1 VIRRLALVVLLAG
14 ALAPLAAAEPEPPT
28 VTVPP
33 DMTAEAQS
41 FAGAVVSYTAFAT
54 DFQGR
59 SIPVECDRPSG
70 STFPLGPTLVTCTAR
85 SQGQTTTKTFT
96 IAVVDRTAPAVTVP
110 PDRSLQTRSPDG
122 VRVSYSTSAADL
134 VDGPVPVSCTPVSG
148 SLFPSGTTT
157 VSCRAGDRHGNIAT
171 AEFKVGVSI
180 LRTVRRVAQRS
191 ALFSPPARAVV
202 SGPTMLAWRAVPRT
216 SFYNVQVFRNGR
228 KILSRWPSRARF
240 GLRRSWQHEGRTF
253 RLRPGVYTWY
263 VWPGFGTLAKP
274 RFGKLLG
281 QSSFRVV

>member
-1 VIRRLALVVLLAG
+1 MIRRVALVAILAG

-33 DMTAEAQS
+33 DMTEEAQS
-41 FAGAVVSYTAFAT
+41 VAGAVVAYTASAT

-59 SIPVECDRPSG
+59 PIPVECDAPSG
-70 STFPLGPTLVTCTAR
+70 STFPLGPTLVSCTAR

-110 PDRSLQTRSPDG
+110 PDKRLQTRSPDG
-122 VRVSYSTSAADL
+122 VRVNYSTSAADL
-134 VDGPVPVSCTPVSG
+134 VDGLVPVSCTPVSG

-157 VSCRAGDRHGNIAT
+157 VSCRAGDRQGNIAT
-171 AEFKVGVSI
+171 ADFKVGVSI
-180 LRTVRRVAQRS
+180 LRTVRRSARRS
-191 ALFSPPARAVV
+191 ALFSPPARALI

-216 SFYNVQVFRNGR
+216 TFYNVQLYRNGR
-228 KILSRWPSRARF
+228 KVLSRWPSRARF

-263 VWPGFGTLAKP
+263 VWPGYGTLAKP

>member
-14 ALAPLAAAEPEPPT
+14 AIAPLAAAEPEPPA

-33 DMTAEAQS
+33 DMTVEAQS
-41 FAGAVVSYTAFAT
+41 SAGAAVTYTASAT
-54 DFQGR
+54 DFQGK
-59 SIPVECDRPSG
+59 SIPVECDPLPG
-70 STFPLGPTLVTCTAR
+70 STFPLGPTVVTCTAR

-96 IAVVDRTAPAVTVP
+96 ITIVDRTAPVVTVP
-110 PDRSLQTRSPDG
+110 PDKSLQTLSSNG
-122 VRVSYSTSAADL
+122 VRVSYSASATDL
-134 VDGPVPVSCTPVSG
+134 VDGPVPVSCSPSSG
-148 SLFPSGTTT
+148 SIFSSGTTT
-157 VSCRAGDRHGNIAT
+157 VSCRAGDRHGNTAT
-171 AEFKVGVSI
+171 AEFRVDVSI
-180 LRTVRRVAQRS
+180 LRTAPRAARRA

-202 SGPTMLAWRAVPRT
+202 AGPTMLAWRAVPRT
-216 SFYNVQVFRNGR
+216 SFYNVQVHRNGR

-281 QSSFRVV
+281 RSSFRVV

>member
-1 VIRRLALVVLLAG
+1 VIRRFALLVFLAG
-14 ALAPLAAAEPEPPT
+14 VLTPFAAAEPDPPT

-33 DMTAEAQS
+33 DMTEEAQS
-41 FAGAVVSYTAFAT
+41 FAGAVVAYTASAT

-59 SIPVECDRPSG
+59 SIPVDCDPPSA
-70 STFPLGPTLVTCTAR
+70 STFPLGPTVVTCSAR

-96 IAVVDRTAPAVTVP
+96 ITVVDRTAPIVTVP
-110 PDRSLQTRSPDG
+110 ADKNLRTTSPAG
-122 VRVSYSTSAADL
+122 VRVRYSASATDL
-134 VDGPVPVSCTPVSG
+134 VDGRVPASCRPASG
-148 SLFPSGTTT
+148 SLFPRGATT
-157 VSCRAGDRHGNIAT
+157 VNCRASDRHDNSAT
-171 AEFKVGVSI
+171 ADFRVSVSL
-180 LRTVRRVAQRS
+180 LRTVRRA
-191 ALFSPPARAVV
+191 ALFSPPARSLVT
-202 SGPTMLAWRAVPRT
+202 GPPMLAWRAVTKT
-216 SFYNVQVFRNGR
+216 SFYNVQVYRNGR

-281 QSSFRVV
+281 QSSFRVA

>member
-1 VIRRLALVVLLAG
+1 MIRRVALVVILAG

-33 DMTAEAQS
+33 DMTEEAQS
-41 FAGAVVSYTAFAT
+41 VAGAVVAYTASAT

-59 SIPVECDRPSG
+59 PIPVECDAPSG
-70 STFPLGPTLVTCTAR
+70 STFPLWPTLVSCTAR

-110 PDRSLQTRSPDG
+110 PDKRLQTRSPDG
-122 VRVSYSTSAADL
+122 VRVNYSTSAADL
-134 VDGPVPVSCTPVSG
+134 VDGLVPVSCTPVSG

-157 VSCRAGDRHGNIAT
+157 VSCRAGDRQGNIAT
-171 AEFKVGVSI
+171 ADFKVGVSI
-180 LRTVRRVAQRS
+180 LRTVRRSARRS
-191 ALFSPPARAVV
+191 ALFSPPARALI
-202 SGPTMLAWRAVPRT
+202 SGPTMLAWRAIPRT
-216 SFYNVQVFRNGR
+216 SFYNVQLYRNGR

-263 VWPGFGTLAKP
+263 VWPGYGTLAKP

>member
-1 VIRRLALVVLLAG
+1 MIRRVALVVILAG

-33 DMTAEAQS
+33 DMTEEAQS
-41 FAGAVVSYTAFAT
+41 VAGAVVAYTASAT

-59 SIPVECDRPSG
+59 SIPVECDAPSG
-70 STFPLGPTLVTCTAR
+70 STFPLGPTLVSCTAR

-110 PDRSLQTRSPDG
+110 PDKRLQTRSPDG
-122 VRVSYSTSAADL
+122 VRVNYSTSAADL
-134 VDGPVPVSCTPVSG
+134 VDGLVPVSCTPVSG

-157 VSCRAGDRHGNIAT
+157 VSCRAGDRQGNIAT
-171 AEFKVGVSI
+171 ADFKVGVSI
-180 LRTVRRVAQRS
+180 LRTVRRSARRS
-191 ALFSPPARAVV
+191 ALFSPPARALI

-216 SFYNVQVFRNGR
+216 TFYNVQLYRNGR
-228 KILSRWPSRARF
+228 KVLSRWPSRARF

-263 VWPGFGTLAKP
+263 VWPGYGTLAKP

>member
-1 VIRRLALVVLLAG
+1 MIRRLALLVLLTG
-14 ALAPLAAAEPEPPT
+14 TLVPFAAAQPAPPT

-41 FAGAVVSYTAFAT
+41 FAGAAVAYTASAS
-54 DFQGR
+54 DSRG
-59 SIPVECDRPSG
+59 SIPVECNPPSG
-70 STFPLGPTLVTCTAR
+70 STFSLGPTVVTCSAR

-96 IAVVDRTAPAVTVP
+96 ITVVDRTAPVVTVP
-110 PDRSLQTRSPDG
+110 ADRNLQTTNRDG
-122 VRVSYSTSAADL
+122 VRVSYSASATDL
-134 VDGPVPVSCTPVSG
+134 VDGPLPANCTPPSG
-148 SLFPSGTTT
+148 SLFPGGTTT

-171 AEFKVGVSI
+171 AEFTVAVTI
-180 LRTVRRVAQRS
+180 VPTVRRVVRRS
-191 ALFSPPARAVV
+191 ALFSPRARAVI
-202 SGPTMLAWRAVPRT
+202 SGPTTLAWRAVPRT
-216 SFYNVQVFRNGR
+216 RFYNVQVYRNGR
-228 KILSRWPSRARF
+228 KILSRWPARPRY
-240 GLRRSWQHEGRTF
+240 GLRRSWQHQGRTY

>member
-1 VIRRLALVVLLAG
+1 MIRRLALVVFLA
-14 ALAPLAAAEPEPPT
+14 AAVAPLAAAEPEPPT

-33 DMTAEAQS
+33 DMTVEAQS
-41 FAGAVVSYTAFAT
+41 FAGAVVAYTASAT
-54 DFQGR
+54 DFQGK
-59 SIPVECDRPSG
+59 SIPVECNPPSG
-70 STFPLGPTLVTCTAR
+70 SIFPLGPTVVTCTAR

-96 IAVVDRTAPAVTVP
+96 IAVVDRTAPVVTVP
-110 PDRSLQTRSPDG
+110 SDKSLQTRSPDG
-122 VRVSYSTSAADL
+122 LRVTYSASATDL

-157 VSCRAGDRHGNIAT
+157 VSCRAGDRHGNFA
-171 AEFKVGVSI
+171 AADFRVGVSI
-180 LRTVRRVAQRS
+180 LRTVRRVARRS
-191 ALFSPPARAVV
+191 ALLSPPARALI
-202 SGPTMLAWRAVPRT
+202 SGPTMLVWRAVPRT
-216 SFYNVQVFRNGR
+216 SFYNVQVHRNGR

-240 GLRRSWQHEGRTF
+240 VLRRSWQHEGRTF

-281 QSSFRVV
+281 QRSFRVT

>member
-1 VIRRLALVVLLAG
+1 VIRRLVLLVLLAG
-14 ALAPLAAAEPEPPT
+14 TLVPFAAAQPAPPT

-33 DMTAEAQS
+33 DMTVEAQS
-41 FAGAVVSYTAFAT
+41 FAGAEVAYTASASGS
-54 DFQGR
+54 QG
-59 SIPVECDRPSG
+59 SIPVECNPPSG
-70 STFPLGPTLVTCTAR
+70 STFSLGPTVVTCSAR
-85 SQGQTTTKTFT
+85 SQGQTTTKTFRIT
-96 IAVVDRTAPAVTVP
+96 VVDRTAPVVTVP
-110 PDRSLQTRSPDG
+110 ADRNLRTTNRGG
-122 VRVSYSTSAADL
+122 VRVTYSASAADL
-134 VDGPVPVSCTPVSG
+134 VDGPLPATCEPASG

-157 VSCRAGDRHGNIAT
+157 VSCRAGDRHGNIGT
-171 AEFKVGVSI
+171 ADFTVSVSI
-180 LRTVRRVAQRS
+180 VPAVRRVVRRS
-191 ALFSPPARAVV
+191 ALLSPRARAVI

-216 SFYNVQVFRNGR
+216 RFYNVQVYRNGR
-228 KILSRWPSRARF
+228 KILSRWPARPRF

>member
-1 VIRRLALVVLLAG
+1 MIRRVALVVILAG

-33 DMTAEAQS
+33 DMTEEAQS
-41 FAGAVVSYTAFAT
+41 VAGAVVAYTASAT

-59 SIPVECDRPSG
+59 PIPVECDAPSG
-70 STFPLGPTLVTCTAR
+70 STFPLGPTLVSCTAR

-110 PDRSLQTRSPDG
+110 PDKRLQTRSPDG
-122 VRVSYSTSAADL
+122 VRVNYSTSAADL
-134 VDGPVPVSCTPVSG
+134 VDGLVPVSCTPVSG

-157 VSCRAGDRHGNIAT
+157 VSCRAGDRQGNIAT
-171 AEFKVGVSI
+171 ADFKVGVSI
-180 LRTVRRVAQRS
+180 LRTVRRSARRS
-191 ALFSPPARAVV
+191 ALFSPPARALI

-216 SFYNVQVFRNGR
+216 TFYNVQLYRNGR
-228 KILSRWPSRARF
+228 KVLSRWPSRAWF

-263 VWPGFGTLAKP
+263 VWPGYGTLAKP